1 MSFYCLHN
9 INIGVNYILSSFK
22 KTAAY
27 KDSGVFVQ
35 KLQISCKQSP
45 RNSIMLENV

>member
-1 MSFYCLHN
+1 MGFYCLHN
-9 INIGVNYILSSFK
+9 INMEANYIINSFENS
-22 KTAAY
+22 TVY
-27 KDSGVFVQ
+27 KDCKVFVQ